1 MQISERIRS
10 GLDEGGRQTTFCASG
25 IHPDGT
31 CSCDSLFMGEES
43 STFAS
48 ISRIVMLSEAL
59 FEVDFFDT
67 LTFTFLNYLL
77 NLAHFSF
84 SEANPMLKSNLKA
97 SPFFFPICIPH
108 LHASLSLRRR
118 SFNFLLYGPHL
129 HILLNLCSCGKKKLF
144 RLSFAYRGFLGHVWL
159 FAVDLLALKVLNPSD
174 KLSHVAPGQWIDT
187 CP

>member
-1 MQISERIRS
+1 
-10 GLDEGGRQTTFCASG
+10 
-25 IHPDGT
+25 
-31 CSCDSLFMGEES
+31 MGEES

-97 SPFFFPICIPH
+97 SPFFFFPQYAFHIYMP
-108 LHASLSLRRR
+108 LSLQDVG
-118 SFNFLLYGPHL
+118 LLTF
-129 HILLNLCSCGKKKLF
+129 C
-144 RLSFAYRGFLGHVWL
+144 
-159 FAVDLLALKVLNPSD
+159 
-174 KLSHVAPGQWIDT
+174 
-187 CP
+187 